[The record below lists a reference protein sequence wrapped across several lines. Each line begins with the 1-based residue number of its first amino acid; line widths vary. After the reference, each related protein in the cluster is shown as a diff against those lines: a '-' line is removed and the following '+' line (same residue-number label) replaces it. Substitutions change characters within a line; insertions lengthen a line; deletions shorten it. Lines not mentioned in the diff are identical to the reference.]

1 MLLHMAHEFLT
12 NSDPAA
18 VKTRVNVTTLVNAS
32 KIRKETLRGQDYI
45 VVPSATLPDNIVMKG
60 VLYPA
65 EEIAKSYMQLENSL
79 APLGHPDR
87 DGQFLS
93 AKDPEAINAFHIGA
107 MNRNVRREGGRVLMD
122 KYIHVAT
129 ANATERGRRVLAA
142 IEAGGPIHTST
153 GLYAMMEPAA
163 NGVTGYKRIARNM
176 IFDHDAILLDEPGA
190 GRPEDGVGMLVNSDG
205 VGEEI
210 PVINSTF
217 TEEAD
222 RGIDYAVSNL
232 VHAVHQK
239 HLADKQDG
247 MMSKVRTAILSLI
260 PGLGLDS
267 TTNQEDD
274 TMTVSPEQFKALS
287 DKVDALVNAKPAD
300 QTTLAE
306 TISAAVTAAIKPV
319 SDRVEAM
326 ANSEKA
332 KDEAELTELRTKIVG
347 AGIMA
352 EEPAKELTLNA
363 ARALAPKATPGQA
376 APLLNGFGGGAKSD
390 GFGDYKAPK
399 AEA

>member
-1 MLLHMAHEFLT
+1 MMLHLAQEFIV
-12 NSDPAA
+12 NSDAA
-18 VKTRVNVTTLVNAS
+18 SGEKTRVNVTTLVNAS

-45 VVPSATLPDNIVMKG
+45 VVPSATLPDNIIMKG

-65 EEIAKSYMQLENSL
+65 DEIAKSYRQLENTL

-87 DGQFLS
+87 EGQFLS
-93 AKDPEAINAFHIGA
+93 ATDPEAINAFHIGA

-163 NGVTGYKRIARNM
+163 NGVTEYKRIARNM

-190 GRPEDGVGMLVNSDG
+190 GRPEDGVGMLVNSEG
-205 VGEEI
+205 VGEQI

-217 TEEAD
+217 SDDAD

-232 VHAVHQK
+232 VQAVHQK
-239 HLADKQDG
+239 HLAEKQDG
-247 MMSKVRTAILSLI
+247 MMSKLKTAILSLI
-260 PGLGLDS
+260 PGLGMDS

-274 TMTVSPEQFKALS
+274 TMTVSPEQFNELKAQ
-287 DKVDALVNAKPAD
+287 VTAL
-300 QTTLAE
+300 T
-306 TISAAVTAAIKPV
+306 AAVAPLANMGESLKAAVIEAVKPIN
-319 SDRVEAM
+319 DRVEAM

-332 KDEAELTELRTKIVG
+332 KDEAELTDLRTKIVG
-347 AGIMA
+347 AGLMPEDA
-352 EEPAKELTLNA
+352 AKELTLNA
-363 ARALAPKATPGQA
+363 ARALAPKTTTGAA
-376 APLLNGFGGGAKSD
+376 APLLNGFGGGKAAD
-390 GFGDYKAPK
+390 GYGEFKAPK